1 MVEVEAGLEGGLEA
15 VGAQQEELQPVEGPV
30 GGPLEAHNYEA
41 YDGVSTVTIRIQI
54 YLGLVLLPEIKGH
67 EPRWSDPP
75 TPTFPCLL
83 MRFPR

>member
-1 MVEVEAGLEGGLEA
+1 M
-15 VGAQQEELQPVEGPV
+15 EGPV

-67 EPRWSDPP
+67 ELRWS
-75 TPTFPCLL
+75 
-83 MRFPR
+83 